1 MRPVTTPPDSAKV
14 PPLGGYVAKQCP
26 VRAQLDLDANVD
38 RSLQVETTAAER
50 ARIDAGIEF
59 EKRIFAVLST
69 VEGAE
74 IIRAATRAE
83 AQQETAAAIERGA
96 AIIAGADLPDDVESH
111 RTGKPDVL
119 VQVGGS
125 TGPDGWLPVEVKHHR
140 LTEPAEGSS
149 LAWSDLL
156 EGVLDPNS
164 ANPVDGIRFRRGK
177 LREDALQLAHYWR
190 MLEAAGL
197 TPSSGLAFAG
207 VIDRDEKLWWVD
219 LSEPRWRL
227 WWSDELVSTLDWYD
241 HEFAFRVDVVANT
254 LRRNLDPAL
263 PRTVVP
269 VWTAECRT
277 CPWRTL
283 CRAELESADHVSLL
297 PGSTYDRFVRHR
309 RIGSLTRA
317 DVAQLDPNTAWVM
330 HGDRSSSTKVDLAAL
345 VEEAAAFPIDA
356 PVTAVL
362 GKKRTAID
370 RLATV
375 GISTIADLA
384 RLDAGTLAY
393 QGARIGHLPTV
404 IDHARAAVSG
414 QPWRARGI
422 DVIEVHRADVEV
434 DVDMESSED
443 GVYLW
448 GAAVTDEG
456 NTQYIPF
463 VTWTPLT
470 PELEAEV
477 FAKFWDWLTD
487 LRDLANAEGRTFAAY
502 HYSSAE
508 NTEMRRI
515 VREASGE
522 VPLVAAVEDLIASDE
537 WVDLRPVVAEQVVTG
552 HGLGLKRI
560 APLTGFAWRDDD
572 PGGDASTAWY
582 RLAVMDPES
591 SVRADNQARLLRYN
605 EDDVLA
611 TLAVRTWLSTADLPS
626 IENWPSADVQQPT
639 PIRAPRK
646 RKAAT
651 PMTRPKRPPLQSHAT
666 GRNVEQI
673 IGDLRS
679 FRDAW
684 WTFDGTERA
693 ASQTFLNQL
702 VQCYTG
708 LPDVMAAGAA
718 FEQFGSRDKG
728 SGYMDLHWPEVCIVE
743 MKAPPVGRS
752 DSRWDKAVAQ
762 ALEYWRNSADIKR
775 GIPAPRFLVICS
787 FHRFEVWEPGRFPN
801 APIDEFSIEE
811 LPDHYGSFNFFAS
824 REPDVGG
831 PGQQLSA
838 EAAQCLADVYFMLL
852 DRQAADPD
860 TLRRFILQATWCLFA
875 EDLGMLPGKPV
886 ERLLRALAKDPT
898 RSSATEIGGFFY
910 ALNVHDQRDRDNT
923 GFDGLPYVNGGLFAN
938 ATRVRLNPDELAKM
952 IEAAGYDWR
961 AVNPTIFGGLMEACL
976 GHDRRW
982 ELGAHYTFEQDIMSI
997 VEPTIVRPWRQRI
1010 DTAATPAEADA
1021 VLADLTKYRVLDPA
1035 CGCGNFI
1042 AIAYRELRHLAAQ
1055 ALDRRDRIYQAAG
1068 ASPPPQRPFYPL
1080 SGVHGIEIEPFA
1092 VQIARVTLWMTH
1104 KLVADQYGLAEP
1116 VLPLVDLS
1124 NIVCADALKTDWPE
1138 VEAIIGNPPF
1148 HGDRFLRRVLGDD
1161 YVEWL
1166 KREFECGVKD
1176 YCVYWFRKAQ
1186 SQLRDGARAGLVGT
1200 NSVSQNRARSASLD
1214 FIVSTGGVITD
1225 AISTKDWPGEA
1236 AVDVSIVNWIK
1247 RPATPPT
1254 AFTLDGVPA
1263 AGISTSLREVKQGSE
1278 QRAVALV
1285 ANIGVCFYGPVPIG
1299 KGFVISADEAADL
1312 LADTSAPYADVVR
1325 RYLVGDDIAKNPAVQ
1340 PRRWIIDF
1348 GLRPLEEAM
1357 RYPRA
1362 LAIVRERVKPER
1374 DSNKRRTYRERWW
1387 LFGEPIPG
1395 MRSALAPLRRYAA
1408 TNMQGK
1414 RLLPVWCEPSWC
1426 PSNLTAVFAFD
1437 DDYRFGIVA
1446 SSIHEVWARFQSST
1460 LEDRLR
1466 YTSTTAFATFPFPPD
1481 PAGAAAAVAKAS
1493 TDLVEVRAAC
1503 TATLDKGLTAV
1514 YNAMDEGA
1522 FTNLAAA
1529 HRNLDLAVCDAYGWD
1544 RSTLDSKESIVT
1556 ALSDLNEQISSGI
1569 RPYAPFR

>member
-1 MRPVTTPPDSAKV
+1 MRPVTTPPANAKV
-14 PPLGGYVAKQCP
+14 PSLGGYVAKQCP
-26 VRAQLDLDANVD
+26 VRAQLDLDADVD
-38 RSLQVETTAAER
+38 RSLRVETTAAER
-50 ARIDAGIEF
+50 ARMDAGREF

-74 IIRAATRAE
+74 IIQAATRAE
-83 AQQETAAAIERGA
+83 AQEETAAAIERGA
-96 AIIAGADLPDDVESH
+96 TVIAGADLPDDVENH

-119 VQVGGS
+119 VRVGGS
-125 TGPDGWLPVEVKHHR
+125 SGPDGWLPVEVKHHR

-164 ANPVDGIRFRRGK
+164 ATEVDGIRFRRGK

-190 MLEAAGL
+190 MLEGAGL
-197 TPSSGLAFAG
+197 TPSSGQALAG
-207 VIDRDEKLWWVD
+207 VIDRDERLWWVD

-227 WWSDELVSTLDWYD
+227 WWSEELVSTLDWYD

-277 CPWRTL
+277 CPWRNL
-283 CRAELESADHVSLL
+283 CRTELESADHVSLL

-309 RIGSLTRA
+309 RIGTVTRA

-330 HGDRSSSTKVDLAAL
+330 HGDRSSSTKVDLATL

-375 GISTIADLA
+375 GISTVADLA

-422 DVIEVHRADVEV
+422 DVIEVPRADVEV

-477 FAKFWDWLTD
+477 FAKFWAWLTD
-487 LRDLANAEGRTFAAY
+487 LRDLAVAEGRTFAAY

-515 VREASGE
+515 VRASSGE
-522 VPLVAAVEDLIASDE
+522 VPPVEAVEDLIASDE
-537 WVDLRPVVAEQVVTG
+537 WVDLRPVAGDQIVTG
-552 HGLGLKRI
+552 HGLGLKNI
-560 APLTGFAWRDDD
+560 APLAGFAWRDDD

-582 RLAVMDPES
+582 RDAVTNPDS
-591 SVRADNQARLLRYN
+591 SVRADNQSRLLRYN

-611 TLAVRTWLSTADLPS
+611 TVAVRTWLTTANLPS
-626 IENWPSADVQQPT
+626 IENWPSADVQRST

-651 PMTRPKRPPLQSHAT
+651 PMTKPKRPPLPSHAT

-673 IGDLRS
+673 IADLRS

-811 LPDHYGSFNFFAS
+811 LPDHYGSLNFFAS

-852 DRQAADPD
+852 DRHAADPE

-886 ERLLRALAKDPT
+886 ERLLRALVKDPT

-910 ALNVHDQRDRDNT
+910 ALNVHDQRDRDDT
-923 GFDGLPYVNGGLFAN
+923 GFDGLPYVNGGLFEN
-938 ATRVRLNPDELAKM
+938 ATRVRLNPNELAKM
-952 IEAAGYDWR
+952 IDAAGYDWR

-997 VEPTIVRPWRQRI
+997 VEPTIVRPWRHRI
-1010 DTAATPAEADA
+1010 DAAASPTEADT
-1021 VLADLTKYRVLDPA
+1021 VLADIAMFRVLDPA

-1042 AIAYRELRHLAAQ
+1042 AIAYRELRHLTAQ
-1055 ALDRRDRIYQAAG
+1055 ALDRRDRLYQAAG
-1068 ASPPPQRPFYPL
+1068 ATPPQQRPYYPL

-1124 NIVCADALKTDWPE
+1124 NIVCADALKTEWPE

-1148 HGDRFLRRVLGDD
+1148 HGSQNLRSALGDD

-1166 KREFECGVKD
+1166 KTLGAGLKD
-1176 YCVYWFRKAQ
+1176 YCVYWFRKAHECAKTD
-1186 SQLRDGARAGLVGT
+1186 SRVGLVGT
-1200 NSVSQNRARSASLD
+1200 NSISQNRARGASLEY
-1214 FIVSTGGVITD
+1214 VTERGGVITD
-1225 AISTKDWPGEA
+1225 AISTKVWPGDA
-1236 AVDVSIVNWIK
+1236 KVHVSIVNWVK
-1247 RPATPPT
+1247 RPAIEPT
-1254 AFTLDGVPA
+1254 LFTLDGVPV
-1263 AGISTSLREVKQGSE
+1263 AGITTSLRPGGIERTALKLSANQNRCFQG
-1278 QRAVALV
+1278 
-1285 ANIGVCFYGPVPIG
+1285 G
-1299 KGFVISADEAADL
+1299 KTVGDGFVLDDHAAQAI
-1312 LADTSAPYADVVR
+1312 LADDTADYSAVIRRFLTS
-1325 RYLVGDDIAKNPAVQ
+1325 DDIANTPGQ
-1340 PRRWIIDF
+1340 EPTRWVIDF
-1348 GLRPLEEAM
+1348 NRRPLEEAAWFPLALDHLRATVRDM
-1357 RYPRA
+1357 RATNSDRYA
-1362 LAIVRERVKPER
+1362 RE
-1374 DSNKRRTYRERWW
+1374 NWW
-1387 LFGEPIPG
+1387 LHGRPVL
-1395 MRSALAPLRRYAA
+1395 SLREGIAELPRYVAG
-1408 TNMQGK
+1408 TRTGK
-1414 RLLPVWCEPSWC
+1414 RLLLTWCRPDWFPSD
-1426 PSNLTAVFAFD
+1426 AVNAFAFSD
-1437 DDYRFGIVA
+1437 DFAFGVL
-1446 SSIHEVWARFQSST
+1446 SSAIHSAWAWKQSST
-1460 LEDRLR
+1460 LKGDLR
-1466 YTSTTAFATFPFPPD
+1466 YTPTTAFATFPFPTE
-1481 PAGAAAAVAKAS
+1481 PAGFRAMIEDAAREVVALRRHH
-1493 TDLVEVRAAC
+1493 T
-1503 TATLDKGLTAV
+1503 TALGKGLTAL

-1522 FTNLAAA
+1522 YTDLAAA
-1529 HRNLDLAVCDAYGWD
+1529 HGRLDRAVCDAYGWH
-1544 RSTLDSKESIVT
+1544 RSTLDSHEAIAE
-1556 ALSDLNEQISSGI
+1556 ALLALNSEIASGL
-1569 RPYAPFR
+1569 RAYDPFA